1 MLLEQKPKGGTE
13 LIYDKAYE
21 LARSLAES
29 KEYQAFLTAK
39 KNVQEDEAAFRML
52 ADFRRHQVEL
62 QARQMMGET
71 ISEDKLGRL
80 HQLVE
85 LMQHKQN
92 VQAFL
97 ETEERLGRVMADIHR
112 ILGEGIKEWF
122 DFTEFLNDLAG
133 VNELEESE

>member
-1 MLLEQKPKGGTE
+1 
-13 LIYDKAYE
+13 
-21 LARSLAES
+21 
-29 KEYQAFLTAK
+29 
-39 KNVQEDEAAFRML
+39 ML

-62 QARQMMGET
+62 QARQMMVRQ
-71 ISEDKLGRL
+71 SPGRL

-97 ETEERLGRVMADIHR
+97 ETEECWGVMADIHR

-122 DFTEFLNDLAG
+122 DLPSF
-133 VNELEESE
+133 

>member
-1 MLLEQKPKGGTE
+1 M
-13 LIYDKAYE
+13 IYDKAYE